1 VRIRL
6 VSIAVLFV
14 VVLAACGGDDKE
26 SSSSSTSAPTTST
39 TTKAAGSADQARA
52 QKLVFVQSDFPP
64 GWTATPP
71 EPRTPEEKADRQ
83 ELATCSATPGE
94 TSTSATAT
102 GDTFA
107 TGPTTQVLSEASVAK
122 DDAAYQQGVAA
133 LNSPKLLPCLQAFL
147 TKGLAREIGSTP
159 TSVEI
164 ASISAPKFGDATVAN
179 RLKAAATV
187 QNIPLTIFVD
197 VVIMA
202 KSRAQSTGTFINVG
216 QPFDSA
222 LETSLINKMGERL
235 NAS

>member
-26 SSSSSTSAPTTST
+26 SSSTTTAPTTST
-39 TTKAAGSADQARA
+39 TAKPAGSADQARA
-52 QKLVFVQSDFPP
+52 QKLVFVQGDFPP

-83 ELATCSATPGE
+83 ELATCSNTTGE
-94 TSTSATAT
+94 ASTSATAT

-107 TGPTTQVLSEASVAK
+107 TGPTTQVLSEAKIVK
-122 DDAAYQQGVAA
+122 DDAGYKQDVAA
-133 LNSPKLLPCLQAFL
+133 LNNPKLLPCLQAFL

-164 ASISAPKFGDATVAN
+164 TSISAPKFGDATVAN
-179 RLKAAATV
+179 RMKAAAMV

-197 VVIMA
+197 VVLMA
-202 KSRAQSTGTFINVG
+202 KNKAESTGTFINVG
-216 QPFDSA
+216 QPFDQA
-222 LETSLINKMGERL
+222 LETSLINKMGERI